1 MINTSLKVCSFHIS
15 VVIIAAISLFFDTA
29 SAQFEQPGGNK
40 SIFSGATGVTFGGTQ
55 QQWTLQDSGTISQQS
70 APVSISVPLTNRVL
84 LSIVNSGAITTFDT
98 SKVSSIVDTRLS
110 LSYVFPGEKFWLTGG
125 VSLPTGKT
133 KLNVSQ
139 LQLASLISQTAF
151 AYHVPTFGQGLNGN
165 IAIVYAGTL
174 TRRMV
179 LGLGLSYFYKGKYE
193 PVEAFSKFEYD
204 AGDEFSLNLG
214 YDFITY
220 SKVGR
225 ISFDLTATYF
235 LEDKLNGVTVFHS
248 GPRFVGLVSYSL
260 KTGNLNHFLQLH
272 VRYRLPNTFYSG
284 STATKYDVTTQFEGQ
299 YSLSM
304 PLNEWLQGTAIAG
317 VKIFTA
323 DQIPIGGVPVIT
335 GKAQIGSIG
344 YDATFLF
351 SNIIYPTIS
360 FRYAM
365 GSVTLENRLKDV
377 HGFEIGLGI
386 RVAF

>member
-1 MINTSLKVCSFHIS
+1 MFRSFHIS
-15 VVIIAAISLFFDTA
+15 AVIITAISLFFDTA
-29 SAQFEQPGGNK
+29 SAQFDQPGGSK
-40 SIFSGATGVTFGGTQ
+40 SIFSSASGVTFGGTQ

-70 APVSISVPLTNRVL
+70 APVSISVPLANRVL
-84 LSIVNSGAITTFDT
+84 FSIINSGAITTFDT
-98 SKVSSIVDTRLS
+98 SKVSSLVDTRLS

-125 VSLPTGKT
+125 VSIPTGKT
-133 KLNVSQ
+133 KLNASQ

-151 AYHVPTFGQGLNGN
+151 AYHVPTFGQGLSGN
-165 IAIVYAGTL
+165 VAIVYAGTL

-220 SKVGR
+220 SKIAR

-235 LEDKLNGVTVFHS
+235 LEDKLNGATVFHS
-248 GPRFVGLVSYSL
+248 GPRIVGLVSYSL
-260 KTGNLNHFLQLH
+260 KTGNLNHILQLH
-272 VRYRLPNTFYSG
+272 IRYRLPNTFYSG
-284 STATKYDVTTQFEGQ
+284 TVTTKYDVTTQFEGQ
-299 YSLSM
+299 YALSM
-304 PLNEWLQGTAIAG
+304 PLNEWLLGTG
-317 VKIFTA
+317 VVGTKIFTA
-323 DQIPIGGVPVIT
+323 DQIPVGGIPVET
-335 GKAQIGSIG
+335 GKAQIGSAG
-344 YDATFLF
+344 CDATFLF
-351 SNIIYPTIS
+351 SDIIFPTLS

-365 GSVTLENRLKDV
+365 GNVTLENKVKDV